1 VITDR
6 YYINSTGSSRPLR
19 RNEWRIDGRP
29 DERGDGVKCRAG
41 LFCDKNFSRV
51 VGMSDT
57 DTHETETRSLRTPI
71 VAVLG
76 HVDHGK
82 TSLLDKIRGSTVIEG
97 EAGAITQHIGATAVP
112 LDVVSKVAGKLVNP
126 DDFDLPGLLFIDTPG
141 HHSFTTLRSRGGAL
155 ADIAILVVDVNDG
168 FQPQTV
174 EAINIL
180 KQSQTPFIVAANKID
195 TTPGWNPEMDAPVK
209 KTYEAQSDRARSTLD
224 SSLYELIGELSDA
237 GFSADLYWRVQNFQN
252 NIGVVPVSAETG
264 EGVPDV
270 LTVLMGLAQR
280 YMREDMEIDV
290 GGPGAGTVLE
300 VKEEKGFGTTLDVVL
315 YDGIIRTDE
324 TIVVGG
330 MNEPIV
336 TDVRALLKPR
346 PLAEIRT
353 EDRFEK
359 VDSIAAA
366 AGVKIAAPNLDE
378 AMAGAPVRVVR
389 DREIEDVIEEVQAEL
404 AEVEVSTQ
412 EEGVVVKADTLGSL
426 EAIVSTLEEEEI
438 PVMRAE
444 VGDVAP
450 RDIRFATTADEQK
463 HKTILAFNVDVLA
476 DAADEAEQRDVR
488 MFDSDV
494 IYQLIEEYEEYV
506 DEMERAQQ
514 QTVLDNITRPARFRI
529 LEDHV
534 FRQNDPAVVGVEVM
548 SGTVRNNSF
557 VAKFEAN
564 EPKRVGTIKGIQ
576 EQGDDVDEA
585 RAGSRVSV
593 AIDGPTVGRQIDE
606 GDELWIELPEK
617 HAKILEQELSDDI
630 PGDELEALRMY
641 LDKQRKRDPF
651 WGK

>member
-1 VITDR
+1 M
-6 YYINSTGSSRPLR
+6 P
-19 RNEWRIDGRP
+19 
-29 DERGDGVKCRAG
+29 
-41 LFCDKNFSRV
+41 
-51 VGMSDT
+51 DT
-57 DTHETETRSLRTPI
+57 DARENEQGLRTPI

-97 EAGAITQHIGATAVP
+97 EAGAITQHIGATAIP
-112 LDVVSKVAGKLVNP
+112 LDVVSKVAGSLVNP

-168 FQPQTV
+168 FQPQTL

-180 KQSQTPFIVAANKID
+180 KQSQTPFVVAANKID
-195 TTPGWNPEMDAPVK
+195 TVPGWKPNEDAPVQQTK
-209 KTYEAQSDRARSTLD
+209 EAQSDRVQSDLD
-224 SSLYELIGELSDA
+224 EKLYEIIGELSDQ
-237 GFSADLYWRVQNFQN
+237 GFSADMYWRVQDFRG

-264 EGVPDV
+264 EGVPDL

-280 YMREDMEIDV
+280 YLKEDMAIDV
-290 GGPGAGTVLE
+290 SGPGAGTVLE

-315 YDGIIRTDE
+315 YDGTVREDE

-330 MNEPIV
+330 KNEPIV

-359 VDSIAAA
+359 VEEIAAA
-366 AGVKIAAPNLDE
+366 AGVKIAAPDLDD

-389 DREIEDVIEEVQAEL
+389 DRDIEEVIAEVRAEL
-404 AEVEVSTQ
+404 SEIEVSTQ
-412 EEGVVVKADTLGSL
+412 EQGVVVKADTLGSL
-426 EAIVSTLEEEEI
+426 EAIANAMDEAEI

-450 RDIRFATTADEQK
+450 RDISVASTASEDK
-463 HKTILAFNVDVLA
+463 HETILAFNVDVLA
-476 DAADEAEQRDVR
+476 DAERQAEQDDVKI
-488 MFDSDV
+488 FESDV
-494 IYQLIEEYEEYV
+494 IYRLIEEYEEYV
-506 DEMERAQQ
+506 EEMEKAQQ
-514 QTVLDNITRPARFRI
+514 ETVLDNITRPARFQI
-529 LEDHV
+529 LQDHT
-534 FRQNDPAVVGVEVM
+534 FRQNDPAVVGVEIL
-548 SGTVRNNSF
+548 SGTVKKNSN
-557 VAKFEAN
+557 VVKFEGN
-564 EPKRVGTIKGIQ
+564 DPTRVGQLKGIQ

-585 RAGSRVSV
+585 RSGNRVSV
-593 AIDGPTVGRQIDE
+593 AIDGPTVGRQIEE
-606 GDELWIELPEK
+606 GDELWIEIPEK
-617 HAKILEQELSDDI
+617 HAKILEQELADDI
-630 PGDELEALRMY
+630 PVDELEALQMY